1 MRLRPLVAAALA
13 LVVAAPALAE
23 RTPSR
28 AQPLADAAASARV
41 IVKLRE
47 QSSVLRAHALS
58 AAATPAAQ
66 HDVMAARASA
76 LGQRLGLTLHAGSAL
91 DARVQVVQ
99 ARGLSS
105 QQLAARLAVD
115 PDVEAVEPDRR
126 MRRVALTDDPRLT
139 SVSGAQGPA
148 VGQWYLRAPAGDV
161 RSAINAVA
169 AWDAHTGNPA
179 VVVAVLD
186 TGVRSNHPDLAGKL
200 LPGYDMVDD
209 AQIGNDGSRRDA
221 DPSDPGDWVSQGDID
236 GDPALY
242 EGCEV
247 ADSSWHGTQVA
258 GIVAAATNN
267 GVGMAGSGR
276 HVRILPVRVLGKCF
290 GYTSD
295 IVAAMRWAAGLS
307 VPGVPANPT
316 PARVINLSLGSG
328 GACSQSEADAIA
340 AVNAAGA
347 VVVAAAGNS
356 AGGATGSPAN
366 CTGAIGVVGLRHV
379 GTKVGFSDLGPEI
392 KIAAPGGNCVNVDA
406 DQPCLYPILT
416 TINGGATT
424 PGTSGYS
431 DSFNISVGTSFSAP
445 LVSGTAALL
454 YSVRPSIAPLQV
466 LAALQSSARPFPSS
480 GLPDD
485 PFAGPIA
492 TCQAPGASDQLQ
504 CYCTTTTCGA
514 GMLDADGAVRAVLG
528 ATQDA
533 LQPVITLQGAAPE
546 AGVALTLASGNS
558 IVPAGR
564 VIAARRWTLI
574 DSGNGAVPSL
584 GGTVDGDTLTITPAG
599 GGRVTVQLALTDERG
614 LVTASDLRL
623 DIAGAPAPGA
633 PAPNATPP
641 ATPSSSGDGGGGG
654 GGALSGGWLVALALA
669 TLALARRPGMGTAR
683 RPRAA
688 RHR

>member
-1 MRLRPLVAAALA
+1 MRLCSLVVAALA
-13 LVVAAPALAE
+13 LAVAAPVLAE
-23 RTPSR
+23 RTPAR

-58 AAATPAAQ
+58 VGAAPESQ
-66 HDVMAARASA
+66 QRVMASRASV
-76 LGQRLGLTLHAGSAL
+76 LGRRLGVPLSSGTAL
-91 DARVQVVQ
+91 DARVQVVH
-99 ARGLSS
+99 ARGMTS
-105 QQLAARLAVD
+105 QALAAMLATD
-115 PDVEAVEPDRR
+115 PDVESVEPDRR
-126 MRRVALTDDPRLT
+126 MRRVALTDDPRLA

-169 AWDAHTGNPA
+169 AWDAHTGNPT

-186 TGVRSNHPDLAGKL
+186 TGVHLNHPDLAGKL

-209 AQIGNDGSRRDA
+209 AQVGNDGNRRDA
-221 DPSDPGDWVSQGDID
+221 DPSDPGDWVSQSDID
-236 GDPALY
+236 ADPALY
-242 EGCEV
+242 DGCEV

-276 HVRILPVRVLGKCF
+276 NVRILPVRVLGKCF

-295 IVAAMRWAAGLS
+295 IIAAMRWAAGLS
-307 VPGVPANPT
+307 VPGVPTNPT

-356 AGGATGSPAN
+356 AGRATGSPAN
-366 CTGAIGVVGLRHV
+366 CAGAIGVVGLRHV

-392 KIAAPGGNCVNVDA
+392 KIAAPAGNCVNVAA

-416 TINGGATT
+416 TLNNGTTAPGA
-424 PGTSGYS
+424 SSYS
-431 DSFNISVGTSFSAP
+431 DSFNASVGTSFSAP

-454 YSVRPSIAPLQV
+454 YSVRPSIAPAQV
-466 LAALQSSARPFPSS
+466 LVALQSGARPFPSS
-480 GLPDD
+480 GVPDD
-485 PFAGPIA
+485 PTSGPVP

-514 GMLDADGAVRAVLG
+514 GMLDASGAVRAVLG

-533 LQPVITLQGAAPE
+533 LQPVISVLTAASGVQAGA
-546 AGVALTLASGNS
+546 ALTLASGNS

-564 VIAARRWTLI
+564 VIAARRWSLI
-574 DSGNGAVPSL
+574 DGGNGAVPSL
-584 GGTVDGDTLTITPAG
+584 GSEVSGHTLTVTPAG

-614 LVTASDLRL
+614 LTTASDLRF
-623 DIAGAPAPGA
+623 DVAGAPAPVSA
-633 PAPNATPP
+633 PSAA
-641 ATPSSSGDGGGGG
+641 ADSDGGDGGGGG
-654 GGALSGGWLVALALA
+654 GMSIAWVAALALA
-669 TLALARRPGMGTAR
+669 GLALEWDRH
-683 RPRAA
+683 RAA
-688 RHR
+688 GVLS

>member
-1 MRLRPLVAAALA
+1 MRPLPYIAAALA
-13 LVVAAPALAE
+13 LAAAAPVLAE
-23 RTPSR
+23 RTPPR
-28 AQPLADAAASARV
+28 AQPLAEAAASARV

-58 AAATPAAQ
+58 VDATPAAQ
-66 HDVMAARASA
+66 QGVMASRASA
-76 LGQRLGLTLHAGSAL
+76 LGQRLGLALRTGSAL
-91 DARVQVVQ
+91 DARMQVMQ
-99 ARGLSS
+99 ARGLTS
-105 QQLAARLAVD
+105 QALAARLAAD
-115 PDVEAVEPDRR
+115 PEVESVEPDRR
-126 MRRVALTDDPRLT
+126 MRRVALTDDPRLG
-139 SVSGAQGPA
+139 SVSGTQGPA
-148 VGQWYLRAPAGDV
+148 VGQWYLRAPTGDV

-186 TGVRSNHPDLAGKL
+186 TGVRLNHPDLAGKL

-209 AQIGNDGSRRDA
+209 PQIGNDGNGRDA
-221 DPSDPGDWVSQGDID
+221 DPSDPGDWVSKADID
-236 GDPALY
+236 ADPALY
-242 EGCEV
+242 DGCEV

-276 HVRILPVRVLGKCF
+276 NVRILPVRVLGKCF

-295 IVAAMRWAAGLS
+295 IIAAMRWAAGLS

-328 GACSQSEADAIA
+328 GACSQSEADTIA
-340 AVNAAGA
+340 AVDAAGA

-356 AGGATGSPAN
+356 AGRATGSPAN
-366 CTGAIGVVGLRHV
+366 CAGAIGVVGLRHV

-392 KIAAPGGNCVNVDA
+392 KIAAPAGNCVNIAA

-416 TINGGATT
+416 TLNNGTTT
-424 PGTSGYS
+424 PGASGYS
-431 DSFNISVGTSFSAP
+431 DSFNASVGTSFSAP

-454 YSVRPSIAPLQV
+454 YSVRSSIAPLQV

-480 GLPDD
+480 GVPDD
-485 PFAGPIA
+485 PTGGPVA

-514 GMLDADGAVRAVLG
+514 GMLDAAGAVRAVLG

-533 LQPVITLQGAAPE
+533 LQPVISVLTGASAAQ
-546 AGVALTLASGNS
+546 AGAALTLASGNS

-564 VIAARRWTLI
+564 MIAARRWSLI
-574 DSGNGAVPSL
+574 DGGNGAVPSL
-584 GGTVDGDTLTITPAG
+584 GSEVSGDTLTVTPAG
-599 GGRVTVQLALTDERG
+599 GGRVTVQLALTDERA
-614 LVTASDLRL
+614 LTTASDLRF
-623 DIAGAPAPGA
+623 DVAGAPAPA
-633 PAPNATPP
+633 SAPP
-641 ATPSSSGDGGGGG
+641 AADDRDGGGGG
-654 GGALSGGWLVALALA
+654 GGGGVPSIGWLVALALA
-669 TLALARRPGMGTAR
+669 ALTLARDRHGTAR
-683 RPRAA
+683 RAS
-688 RHR
+688 

>member
-1 MRLRPLVAAALA
+1 MRLRPLVATALA
-13 LVVAAPALAE
+13 LAVAAPALAE

-28 AQPLADAAASARV
+28 ALPLADAAASARV

-47 QSSVLRAHALS
+47 RSSVLRAHALS
-58 AAATPAAQ
+58 AAATPVDQ
-66 HDVMAARASA
+66 REVLTSRATA
-76 LGQRLGLTLHAGSAL
+76 LGQRLGLALHAGSAL
-91 DARVQVVQ
+91 DARVQVMQ

-105 QQLAARLAVD
+105 RQLAARLAAD
-115 PDVEAVEPDRR
+115 PDVEFVEPDRR

-139 SVSGAQGPA
+139 SVSGTQGPA
-148 VGQWYLRAPAGDV
+148 VGQWYLRAPAGEV

-209 AQIGNDGSRRDA
+209 AQIGNDGNRRDA

-307 VPGVPANPT
+307 VPGVPVNPT

-356 AGGATGSPAN
+356 AGRATGSPAN

-416 TINGGATT
+416 TINSGATT

-480 GLPDD
+480 GVPND
-485 PFAGPIA
+485 PFGGPIA

-533 LQPVITLQGAAPE
+533 LQPVITVQGAAPE
-546 AGVALTLASGNS
+546 SGVALTLASGTS

-574 DSGNGAVPSL
+574 DGGNGAVPSL
-584 GGTVDGDTLTITPAG
+584 GATVDGDTLTVTPAG

-623 DIAGAPAPGA
+623 DIVGDPAPG
-633 PAPNATPP
+633 TPP
-641 ATPSSSGDGGGGG
+641 PPVATVSSSGGGGGG
-654 GGALSGGWLVALALA
+654 GGALSGGWLVALSLA
-669 TLALARRPGMGTAR
+669 TLALVRRPGMDAAR
-683 RPRAA
+683 RGRSE
-688 RHR
+688 RRR